1 MKDKI
6 AFITGAAKGIG
17 RATAVA
23 LSASGCQTILTDID
37 KDALAQTKADIE
49 ANGGKASSYLLD
61 VSDREQVN
69 SVHQQALKDHQRID
83 YFVNN
88 AGIGGKLMPLH
99 LMPLEEWEKVI
110 DVDLNSVFIAYK
122 HNLKFYFPQGGGTL
136 LMSPLWQV
144 KRSSLWEPLLFCQ
157 TWVFWD

>member
-61 VSDREQVN
+61 VSDRNKSIPFINKHLKTTNALITLSIMQELVVN
-69 SVHQQALKDHQRID
+69 
-83 YFVNN
+83 
-88 AGIGGKLMPLH
+88 
-99 LMPLEEWEKVI
+99 
-110 DVDLNSVFIAYK
+110 
-122 HNLKFYFPQGGGTL
+122 
-136 LMSPLWQV
+136 
-144 KRSSLWEPLLFCQ
+144 
-157 TWVFWD
+157 